1 MAQPPRRRL
10 DLELVRRKLVNS
22 RTEAQEAIESCR
34 VVVGGVPSPKSS
46 TLVDGSVAIR
56 IESVPGRFVSRGGDK
71 LAGALREFGVAVQ
84 NRRALDA
91 GASTGGFTDCLLQ
104 AGAASV
110 AAVDVGYGQLDW
122 SLRNDSRV
130 TVHERLNL
138 RYADPDTIGG
148 PFEVIVGD
156 LSFISICTVA
166 PNLAALADADC
177 DLLLLVK
184 PQFEVGRGQVG
195 KGGIVRDPGK
205 HRMALA
211 RVIECLAAEGL
222 GTVALVVSP
231 ITGAKGNREFFVWA
245 RKGATTVQDVDL
257 NKVVGI

>member
-10 DLELVRRKLVNS
+10 DLELVRRKLAKS
-22 RTEAQEAIESCR
+22 RTEAQEVIESCR
-34 VVVGGVPSPKSS
+34 VVVAGVPSPKSS

-56 IESVPGRFVSRGGDK
+56 IESRPGRFVSRGGDK
-71 LAGALREFGVAVQ
+71 LAGALREFGITVQ

-148 PFEVIVGD
+148 PFAVIVGD

-166 PNLAALADADC
+166 PILAALADEDC

-184 PQFEVGRGQVG
+184 PQFEVGKGQVG
-195 KGGIVRDPGK
+195 KGGIVRDAGK

-211 RVIECLAAEGL
+211 RVIECLAVEGL
-222 GTVALVVSP
+222 GTVALAMSP

-245 RKGATTVQDVDL
+245 RKGATTVQDGDL
-257 NKVVGI
+257 NKVVGL

>member
-10 DLELVRRKLVNS
+10 DLEMVRRKLVTS
-22 RTEAQEAIESCR
+22 RTEAQEAIEAGR
-34 VVVGGVPSPKSS
+34 VVVAGVPAPKSA
-46 TLVDGSVAIR
+46 TLIDGSVAIR
-56 IESVPGRFVSRGGDK
+56 IETVPARFVSRGGDK

-110 AAVDVGYGQLDW
+110 TAVDVGYGQLDW

-130 TVHERLNL
+130 IVHERLNL

-148 PFEVIVGD
+148 PFEVIVAD

-166 PNLAALADADC
+166 PNLAELAGADC

-184 PQFEVGRGQVG
+184 PQFEVGKGQVG
-195 KGGIVRDPGK
+195 KGGIVRDPEK
-205 HRMALA
+205 HRTALV
-211 RVIECLAAEGL
+211 RVIDCLAAVGL
-222 GTVALVVSP
+222 GTAGVAVSP
-231 ITGAKGNREFFVWA
+231 LRGAKGNREFFVWA
-245 RKGATTVQDVDL
+245 RKGAAIVQDDDL
-257 NKVVGI
+257 DKVVGL